1 MNQFFFHPIITSCL
15 QHKAKGIKERKDSNF
30 HHQWHPHG
38 HFKLEY
44 HLLNYFFDPFNSL
57 RLFIKKIISSLTIH
71 IMHSNYIYSIQS
83 LQHRAKKSQSMKKNS
98 LWMIPISS
106 TTSSSKATILIQTL
120 QYNNKKKGGK
130 CEKRVKLWSPWRLP
144 TRSFQALKSNSRQY
158 QSQLKQ
164 FIPKQTNSMQHPPK
178 KKSKWGERTEKRR
191 DELWSHGRGSR
202 GSSRAW
208 SPTQEGGRH
217 CGSFYWLQ
225 PVHSSS
231 NSASCSSDTRMMIR
245 EWWSDDNMY
254 RERQMVFIE
263 LDLILF

>member
-83 LQHRAKKSQSMKKNS
+83 LQHRAKKCQSMKKNS
-98 LWMIPISS
+98 LWMIPISN

-120 QYNNKKKGGK
+120 QYNKKKK
-130 CEKRVKLWSPWRLP
+130 VANVKKESNFDLHGDYQRDHFKHWSPIHVSTNP
-144 TRSFQALKSNSRQY
+144 NSN
-158 QSQLKQ
+158 
-164 FIPKQTNSMQHPPK
+164 NSSPNKPIQCNTPPK
-178 KKSKWGERTEKRR
+178 KSPNGEKGQRKEETNFDLTEG
-191 DELWSHGRGSR
+191 DQEAHLELGVQPKK
-202 GSSRAW
+202 A
-208 SPTQEGGRH
+208 GGIAEVSTGCNQCIH
-217 CGSFYWLQ
+217 LPILLLVLQ
-225 PVHSSS
+225 
-231 NSASCSSDTRMMIR
+231 IR
-245 EWWSDDNMY
+245 EWWSENDDPMIICI
-254 RERQMVFIE
+254 ERDRWY
-263 LDLILF
+263 L